1 MNINRINQTP
11 SFGNYFTVWDFERSK
26 NEKPTYLD
34 TSIIKKVENNRNRSS
49 DGYTTLTVEGGQG
62 KLFKI
67 NIMESI
73 KEIMPFLCEHKDSKN
88 VMTFTEDYND
98 KEDSIY
104 DVVDSFKKL

>member
-26 NEKPTYLD
+26 DEKPTYLD
-34 TSIIKKVENNRNRSS
+34 TSIIKKVENNRNH
-49 DGYTTLTVEGGQG
+49 TTLTVEGGQG

-67 NIMESI
+67 NITESI
-73 KEIMPFLCEHKDSKN
+73 KKIMPFLCEHKDSKN
-88 VMTFTEDYND
+88 VMTFTEDYNN
-98 KEDSIY
+98 KADSIY